1 MKTIKFL
8 ITATALAIVAIANAV
23 ERPKMEVT
31 PITTDKAMISIT
43 NDNLAYFELSIETKQ
58 GDLVYYK
65 QSSKPLTDY
74 KSVFDFTKIGKGI
87 YVLNLRVN
95 DTKLTKKIHVADSGI
110 FVGSDKL
117 SFDPY
122 FNFKDGV
129 LKFSYLNFDK
139 ENLKLNVYG
148 SEGLIYQTK
157 LGNDFT
163 ISSGYDL
170 SKLEAGNYKVILNS
184 FNKEFEFQIEK

>member
-1 MKTIKFL
+1 
-8 ITATALAIVAIANAV
+8 
-23 ERPKMEVT
+23 MEVT
-31 PITTDKAMISIT
+31 PITAEKAMISIT
-43 NDNLAYFELSIETKQ
+43 NDNLAHFELSIETKQ

-87 YVLNLRVN
+87 YVLNLKVN

-122 FNFKDGV
+122 FTYKDGI

-139 ENLKLNVYG
+139 ENLKLNVYD
-148 SEGLIYQTK
+148 SNGLIYQTK
-157 LGNDFT
+157 LGNNFT

-170 SKLEAGNYKVILNS
+170 SKLEAGNYKVVLNS
-184 FNKEFEFQIEK
+184 FNKEFEFNIEK